1 MLCLLTSRHRA
12 GLLCSLRCL
21 LASVGLLVVL
31 LPQAVR
37 AQAPGWTGAVPGSFA
52 QLAGNCR
59 IRDAATDAAG
69 NMIVV
74 GNFDGQIALGSTTLL
89 SAGNTDAFVAKYLP
103 ATGTWAWAQ
112 SGGGTSAD
120 AFQRVAVNG
129 SAIYVAGN
137 LTNSAANANGV
148 AFGGTGPATNTV
160 TQYGAASSS
169 TRDMCLAK
177 YTDNG
182 TSATFQWSQV
192 GGGDGQDQAT
202 GLAVNGSSV
211 YVTGTFVNTTADD
224 KHVVFGGAGT
234 TPGATVVRGAC
245 AVSNYLSDIVLVKYT
260 DNGSN
265 ATVGWTQVGGGAA
278 VDDAQCLVVNGSSLY
293 MVGAIY
299 NSRDNAQGVVFGSD
313 GTTPGTVQVNGI
325 SNTTTR
331 DMILVKYQDN
341 GSSAALQWIQV
352 GGGDGLDYGNTVAV
366 SGNTLYVA
374 GVFNNNTA
382 NANKVLYGGDGSTP
396 GTVQINGAS
405 STVSSD
411 ILLAKYTDN
420 GSAASLVWTQVN
432 GGTGGDGGTGVAI
445 NGSSVYFIGY
455 ITNTTTNSQ
464 RVVFG
469 GDGTTPGT
477 VPVNGA
483 GTVGQLVDIVVARY
497 TDNGATA
504 SLDWTQVGGGNGAD
518 AGYNVVSNGS
528 DVYVCAITSDITH
541 SGATA
546 YFGTAPGSPLLGIVG
561 YRPVLAQVDGRTG
574 TWRRVA
580 SSFTG
585 GASQTQAV
593 ATDAQSNLFVTG
605 YFTGQVYFGNTL
617 LSSVNDEDLFV
628 AKYVPASRTWAWAQ
642 SGGGTSNDRGVGIAV
657 SGNNVYVTGT
667 LINSTSNAN
676 GVLLGGTD
684 LTNATTS
691 QPGATSTSSQDVLLA
706 KYVDNGNSATLTWT
720 QIGGGT
726 GADQGYGV
734 AASATGVYV
743 AGTFTNSAGNSNGV
757 LFGGSGTTPG
767 TVRVNG
773 ASSSSSL
780 DAILLKY
787 TDNGSTAALG
797 WTQVGGGKGADQAY
811 GVATNGASVYVTGA
825 VQNNASNAEQVVF
838 GGGGTTPG
846 TAAVKGASSA
856 DNLDLLL
863 AKYTDNGSSAAL
875 GWTQIAGGTD
885 ADQGNDVT
893 VSGNS
898 LYVAG
903 SLTNNTANSNV
914 ALFGGDGTTAG
925 TIAVKGAS
933 GTASQ
938 DLLLA
943 KWTDNGSSATY
954 AWSQVGG
961 GTGADQGN
969 AITVSGTSLYVT
981 GSLTNDAAN
990 SNAVTFGGDGTTAG
1004 TVAVSGASG
1013 TASQDLL
1020 LAKYT
1025 DSGSTGALNWAQAG
1039 GGAGSDGGTGVA
1051 VSSRSVMPVGYITPG
1066 ASFGST
1072 TIANPLT
1079 SKLAII
1085 VGAVDNT
1092 LTPLPVQ
1099 LVQFTATAG
1108 SPATVRLVWDTASE
1122 INSLRFEVE
1131 RSLDGANYLKIG
1143 ELAAAGSS
1151 TTHRAYAYQ
1160 DEAAP
1165 MGHLYY
1171 RLRQVDRDGMATYS
1185 PVRTVLLG
1193 SSAGLTLYP
1202 NPTHGTTC
1210 LGGVAPGQTVQV
1222 LDALGR
1228 PVAMATADAA
1238 GTATLG
1244 GLAPGLYL
1252 VRAGRAAVRLAVE

>member
-12 GLLCSLRCL
+12 GLLRSLRCL

-31 LPQAVR
+31 LPQATR

-89 SAGNTDAFVAKYLP
+89 SAGSSDAFVAKYLP

-112 SGGGTSAD
+112 SGGGTGAD
-120 AFQRVAVNG
+120 AFQRVAVSG
-129 SAIYVAGN
+129 STIYVAGN
-137 LTNSAANANGV
+137 LTNSATNANGV
-148 AFGGTGPATNTV
+148 AYGGTGPATNTV

-192 GGGDGQDQAT
+192 GGGDVQDQAT

-211 YVTGTFVNTTADD
+211 YVTGTFINTTADD
-224 KHVVFGGAGT
+224 KHVVFGGTGT
-234 TPGATVVRGAC
+234 TPGTTVVRGASTS
-245 AVSNYLSDIVLVKYT
+245 VSTDIVLVKYT

-299 NSRDNAQGVVFGSD
+299 NSRDNAQGVVFGGD
-313 GTTPGTVQVNGI
+313 GTTSGTVQVNGI

-341 GSSAALQWIQV
+341 GSSAALQWTQV
-352 GGGDGLDYGNTVAV
+352 GGGDGNDAGNSVAV
-366 SGNTLYVA
+366 SGNTLYIT

-382 NANKVLYGGDGSTP
+382 NANKVLYGGDGNTP

-405 STVSSD
+405 SGVSQD

-420 GSAASLVWTQVN
+420 GNAASLVWTQVN
-432 GGTGGDGGTGVAI
+432 GGTSSDGGMGVAI
-445 NGSSVYFIGY
+445 NGTSVYLLSY
-455 ITNTTTNSQ
+455 IINDATNSR
-464 RVVFG
+464 RVIFG

-483 GTVGQLVDIVVARY
+483 GTVNQLADIVVARY

-504 SLDWTQVGGGNGAD
+504 SLDWTQVGGGNGTD
-518 AGYNVVSNGS
+518 AGYNIVSNGN
-528 DVYVCAITSDITH
+528 DVYVCAIISDPIN

-546 YFGTAPGSPLLGIVG
+546 YFGTAPGSPLLGIVVA
-561 YRPVLAQVDGRTG
+561 RPVLAQVDGRTG

-593 ATDAQSNLFVTG
+593 ATDAQGNLFVTG

-628 AKYVPASRTWAWAQ
+628 AKYLPASRTWAWAQ
-642 SGGGTSNDRGVGIAV
+642 SGGGTGNDRGVGIAV
-657 SGNNVYVTGT
+657 SGSNVYVTGT
-667 LINSTSNAN
+667 LVNSTSNAN
-676 GVLLGGTD
+676 GVSLGGTD

-691 QPGATSTSSQDVLLA
+691 QPGATSISSQDVLLA

-734 AASATGVYV
+734 VASATGVYV

-811 GVATNGASVYVTGA
+811 GVAANGASVYVTGA
-825 VQNNASNAEQVVF
+825 VQNNVSNAEQVVF

-863 AKYTDNGSSAAL
+863 AKYTDNGNSAAL
-875 GWTQIAGGTD
+875 SWTQIAGGTD
-885 ADQGNDVT
+885 ADQGNNVT

-903 SLTNNTANSNV
+903 SLTNNAANSNAV
-914 ALFGGDGTTAG
+914 LFGGDGITAG

-969 AITVSGTSLYVT
+969 AVTVSGSSLYVT
-981 GSLTNDAAN
+981 GSLTNDVAN
-990 SNAVTFGGDGTTAG
+990 SNAVTFGGDGATAG
-1004 TVAVSGASG
+1004 TIAVNGASS
-1013 TASQDLL
+1013 TVSQDLL

-1025 DSGSTGALNWAQAG
+1025 DNGNAAALNWAQAG
-1039 GGAGSDGGTGVA
+1039 GGAGSDSGNGIA
-1051 VSSRSVMPVGYITPG
+1051 VSGRNVMPVGYITPG
-1066 ASFGST
+1066 ASFGSA
-1072 TIANPLT
+1072 TIASPLN
-1079 SKLAII
+1079 SKTAILARAI
-1085 VGAVDNT
+1085 DNT

-1099 LVQFTATAG
+1099 LAQFAAVASG
-1108 SPATVRLVWDTASE
+1108 PAAVRLAWVTASE
-1122 INSLRFEVE
+1122 VNSQRFEIE
-1131 RSLDGANYLKIG
+1131 RSFDGDHYLKIA
-1143 ELAAAGSS
+1143 EIAAAGSINAR
-1151 TTHRAYAYQ
+1151 RAYAYQ

-1165 MGHLYY
+1165 TGQLYY
-1171 RLRQVDRDGMATYS
+1171 RLRQVDLDGMATYS
-1185 PVRTVLLG
+1185 PVRSVTLG
-1193 SSAGLTLYP
+1193 GAPSLTLYP
-1202 NPTHGTTC
+1202 NPTHGAAS
-1210 LGGVAPGQTVQV
+1210 LRGVAAGQVVQV
-1222 LDALGR
+1222 IDALGR
-1228 PVAMATADAA
+1228 PVAVATADAA
-1238 GTATLG
+1238 GTAALG

-1252 VRAGRAAVRLAVE
+1252 VRAGRVAVRLAVE